1 MFKTVNV
8 PVRQTLVCADLLKH
22 SNSSDQIL
30 GVVENMSYFECPFG
44 QQFDIFG
51 RGGAKKT
58 AETMGADFLGEIPIV
73 KEIREYS
80 DQGKPI
86 TVALP
91 DSSTAKSYRLIAQ
104 QVIQKLESLK
114 AQSTGPTIIME

>member
-1 MFKTVNV
+1 
-8 PVRQTLVCADLLKH
+8 
-22 SNSSDQIL
+22 
-30 GVVENMSYFECPFG
+30 MSYFECPCG

-58 AETMGADFLGEIPIV
+58 AEKMGADFLGEIPIV

-86 TVALP
+86 TIALP
-91 DSSTAKSYRLIAQ
+91 ESSTAKSYRAIAK
-104 QVIQKLESLK
+104 QVIDKLK
-114 AQSTGPTIIME
+114 AQQNEQTGPTIIME